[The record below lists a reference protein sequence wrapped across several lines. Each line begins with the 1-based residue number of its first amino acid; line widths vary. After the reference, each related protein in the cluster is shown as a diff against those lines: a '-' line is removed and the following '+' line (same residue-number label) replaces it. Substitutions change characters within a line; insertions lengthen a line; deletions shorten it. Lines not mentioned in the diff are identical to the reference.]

1 MTAAQKL
8 SLPVLRIL
16 TGWQLLYQG
25 VAKLLQPGWSAA
37 GFLNESKWVLS
48 GFSQWILSSDTI
60 LSVVTFLNIWGLIA
74 IGLGLILGIFTR
86 TAALSGAVLLLLYYL
101 INPPLV
107 GLQYSTNNLVINST
121 LVEAVALLVVAAFI
135 QLDLFRLDCLFKFS
149 KRK

>member
-60 LSVVTFLNIWGLIA
+60 LSVVTFLNIWGLIL
-74 IGLGLILGIFTR
+74 IGL
-86 TAALSGAVLLLLYYL
+86 S
-101 INPPLV
+101 
-107 GLQYSTNNLVINST
+107 
-121 LVEAVALLVVAAFI
+121 
-135 QLDLFRLDCLFKFS
+135 LF
-149 KRK
+149 